1 MWVFSLKMLWKNQ
14 TDLGTPNTVA
24 ENQNRMGHIN
34 RIWSTLVCSVNVV
47 FVHQYLFTVTVT
59 YPFPNWSV
67 QCTVVRI
74 WTCFYW
80 KALQRRHFLSLTLAS
95 PSPLREMTHFFPFRS
110 FRRRPPD
117 LKGTDMTTTT
127 KKTVLYLQTINLIWG
142 GEGGRREEKEAGGC
156 SGVRGLWAEEQ
167 WRVMTWSDVT
177 QLTVM
182 GLLTCGSYLLVPTN
196 CKEKKRNENIV
207 RNQKTKNA
215 VIKSTALFPFN
226 HRYIIKR
233 NGVISRSYFL
243 SL

>member
-14 TDLGTPNTVA
+14 SDLGTPNTVA

-80 KALQRRHFLSLTLAS
+80 KALQRRHFLPLTQAS
-95 PSPLREMTHFFPFRS
+95 PSPMREMTHFFPFRS

-127 KKTVLYLQTINLIWG
+127 KKKLYSIYRLLIWYEEEKEG
-142 GEGGRREEKEAGGC
+142 GEGGWRL
-156 SGVRGLWAEEQ
+156 LWCERSVGWGAVKSHDLQ
-167 WRVMTWSDVT
+167 RCDTVDSDGT
-177 QLTVM
+177 FDLRFIF
-182 GLLTCGSYLLVPTN
+182 TCTN
-196 CKEKKRNENIV
+196 K
-207 RNQKTKNA
+207 
-215 VIKSTALFPFN
+215 L
-226 HRYIIKR
+226 
-233 NGVISRSYFL
+233 
-243 SL
+243 

>member
-1 MWVFSLKMLWKNQ
+1 MWVFSLKMLWKTQ
-14 TDLGTPNTVA
+14 SDLGTPNTVA

-110 FRRRPPD
+110 FRRRLPD
-117 LKGTDMTTTT
+117 LKGTDMTT
-127 KKTVLYLQTINLIWG
+127 KKKLYSIYRLLIWYEEEKE
-142 GEGGRREEKEAGGC
+142 EGGRRRRVEAALVWEVCGLRSSEESWPEAMWHSWQWWDFWPAVLIYLYQQTVKKKKKKEM
-156 SGVRGLWAEEQ
+156 RI
-167 WRVMTWSDVT
+167 
-177 QLTVM
+177 
-182 GLLTCGSYLLVPTN
+182 LLKS
-196 CKEKKRNENIV
+196 
-207 RNQKTKNA
+207 KN
-215 VIKSTALFPFN
+215 
-226 HRYIIKR
+226 
-233 NGVISRSYFL
+233 
-243 SL
+243 